1 MAKAKHMRHH
11 IPMTFTRS
19 AWRAIACSVVLLG
32 ACATAPTSQAP
43 EAWPGIEVSADR
55 LKPAGRIAI
64 PAPSRNFQQA
74 RPSGTTMLRLA
85 VDEQGKVRRTE
96 IVESSGDSA
105 LDASAARSLLGA
117 SFVPYLDQGTAV
129 AVTTVM
135 PIRFRGGLACNGIR
149 PTNC

>member
-1 MAKAKHMRHH
+1 
-11 IPMTFTRS
+11 MTSIHLPALTLL
-19 AWRAIACSVVLLG
+19 CCVLVLG
-32 ACATAPTSQAP
+32 ACATAPTAQAP
-43 EAWPGIEVSADR
+43 ETWPGIEIAADQ
-55 LKPAGRIAI
+55 LQPAGRLSI
-64 PAPSRNFQQA
+64 PSPSRNFYQA

-85 VDEQGKVRRTE
+85 VDALGKVRRTE

-117 SFVPYLDQGTAV
+117 SFVPHLDRGVAV

-149 PTNC
+149 PSNC

>member
-1 MAKAKHMRHH
+1 MSHRISMN
-11 IPMTFTRS
+11 PTRLAS
-19 AWRAIACSVVLLG
+19 LALACSALLLG
-32 ACATAPTSQAP
+32 ACATAPTAQVP
-43 EAWPGIEVSADR
+43 ETWPGIEVAADQ
-55 LKPAGRIAI
+55 LKPAGRIGI
-64 PAPSRNFQQA
+64 PAPSRNFHQA

-117 SFVPYLDQGTAV
+117 SFVPYLDRGVAV

-149 PTNC
+149 PSNC